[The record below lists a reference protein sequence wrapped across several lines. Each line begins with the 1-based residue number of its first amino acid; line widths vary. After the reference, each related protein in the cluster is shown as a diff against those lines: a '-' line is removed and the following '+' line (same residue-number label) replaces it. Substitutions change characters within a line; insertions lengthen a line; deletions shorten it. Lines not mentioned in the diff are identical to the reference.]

1 MGNNTKFMKKV
12 VVFCI
17 SAAIIYTAIAI
28 VYQIIKGNEIS
39 PTLTQFFIGGMIG
52 ELSATALIKI
62 GEGLVESIRAKYMKD
77 EMMMYQAQNYG
88 SGNGFNNDNN
98 IDTSNGF
105 EQGGGE

>member
-17 SAAIIYTAIAI
+17 AAAIIYTAIAI
-28 VYQIIKGNEIS
+28 AYQIITGNEIS

-62 GEGLVESIRAKYMKD
+62 GEGLVESIRAKYMRD
-77 EMMMYQAQNYG
+77 EMNFYQSQN
-88 SGNGFNNDNN
+88 SGFGNDFGNEVGE
-98 IDTSNGF
+98 DP

>member
-1 MGNNTKFMKKV
+1 MGSNTKFMKKI

-17 SAAIIYTAIAI
+17 ASAILYTAIDV
-28 VYQIIKGNEIS
+28 VYQIITGNELS

-62 GEGLVESIRAKYMKD
+62 GEGLVESIRAKYMRD
-77 EMMMYQAQNYG
+77 EMALYQAQNNG
-88 SGNGFNNDNN
+88 FENESGNDFGNN
-98 IDTSNGF
+98 ISDGL